1 MTSKIHPSDIL
12 FSASVT
18 RILNTPVDKSN
29 NTQESTAVGAGQVAT
44 SDWLGSFWNTIVQ
57 PTSPTTATPIQT
69 QKKQVK
75 LEITNS
81 QIFEREQN
89 RTDGG
94 SSVTVFDPILTDI
107 EMELQ
112 GDGPFRFSL
121 TGRNVGGASKQVR
134 VYEDWGFEGT
144 VTVEG
149 TSTPTQNKK
158 DLSIE
163 DLSVSELEREVEVA
177 GEPVVEDVEE
187 SESFPVFMSKQEEYN
202 MDGISGDVVEAL
214 FHPMEEV
221 LQESKVKESQHAEKE
236 ALLQENV
243 QREWDDIPIL
253 IRGAEAEVTTLK
265 KRIQDNIKYSQER
278 VEAMDKI
285 KDRLEALRN
294 NIKEVLSADSEVA
307 MELAETSEGFLVQS
321 E

>member
-1 MTSKIHPSDIL
+1 MNIT
-12 FSASVT
+12 
-18 RILNTPVDKSN
+18 LNETAGHKTYKSN
-29 NTQESTAVGAGQVAT
+29 NTQESTAIGAGQVAT

-57 PTSPTTATPIQT
+57 PTSPTAATPIQT
-69 QKKQVK
+69 QKRQVK

-81 QIFEREQN
+81 KIFEREQN

-134 VYEDWGFEGT
+134 VYEVATQKEAQLWREKIGDLKERF
-144 VTVEG
+144 TVEG

-177 GEPVVEDVEE
+177 GEMVVEDVEE

-253 IRGAEAEVTTLK
+253 IRGAEAEVATLK

-278 VEAMDKI
+278 AEAMDKI

-307 MELAETSEGFLVQS
+307 MELAETSEVDQS
-321 E
+321 Q